1 MSKADSNADD
11 RTVRLVEYLDG
22 ESSDAA
28 SSEIEGELARD
39 PAVRRHVEVLQRA
52 WDLLEFLPMP
62 AAKPDFRRRT
72 VQMATQELAAP
83 MDDASTGA
91 RHRAIGFLAAGAVG
105 AAFLAGVAAA
115 LVRPG
120 DDRRLLES
128 RSLLENLDDYRAVG
142 DVKFLD
148 MLHSEKLIDHIDN
161 LLELGP

>member
-1 MSKADSNADD
+1 MNKADPNEDE

-22 ESSDAA
+22 ESTDAA

-39 PAVRRHVEVLQRA
+39 PAVRRQVEVLQRA

-72 VQMATQELAAP
+72 VQMATQELAP
-83 MDDASTGA
+83 PLDGASSGA
-91 RHRAIGFLAAGAVG
+91 KRRSVGFLAAGVLGVAFLVG
-105 AAFLAGVAAA
+105 AAAA

-120 DDRRLLES
+120 DDRRLLEN

-142 DVKFLD
+142 DLKFLD
-148 MLHSEKLIDHIDN
+148 MLHAEKMIDHMDS
-161 LLELGP
+161 LLEPGP